1 MAGILVDT
9 SIWVAHFRRPQA
21 TLQALLL
28 NDQALCHELVVIE
41 IACGTPPAPRERT
54 LAHLQNLRQSVIAT
68 AEEILTLIEREA
80 IAESGC
86 GAVDAALLASTLL
99 TPGAQLW
106 TADRSLSSLAQ
117 RMGVGFDHSRL

>member
-1 MAGILVDT
+1 MAGILVHT

-21 TLQALLL
+21 TLQTLLL
-28 NDQALCHELVVIE
+28 NDQVLCHELIVIE

-54 LAHLQNLRQSVIAT
+54 LAHLQNLRQPVTAT
-68 AEEILTLIEREA
+68 AEEILTLIEREG

-86 GAVDAALLASTLL
+86 GAVDTALLASTLL

-106 TADRSLSSLAQ
+106 TSDRPLASLAQ
-117 RMGVGFDHSRL
+117 RMGVGFNPS